1 MRSKNKTN
9 PAKYIVLIV
18 LIILIVVLI
27 RMILII
33 QKRSALATERL
44 NSAQAELTE
53 INELIYEIEGEV
65 ESINSVDGRQNVL
78 RDRYGVVGENEGF
91 IILTDEYPE
100 DEIDEGSR
108 WWQVWE

>member
-1 MRSKNKTN
+1 MRTKTKTN
-9 PAKYIVLIV
+9 PAKYL
-18 LIILIVVLI
+18 ILIVVLV

-44 NSAQAELTE
+44 NSAQVELTE

-65 ESINSVDGRQNVL
+65 DSINSADGRKNVL

-91 IILTDEYPE
+91 IILTGEYPE
-100 DEIDEGSR
+100 DEINEESS

>member
-65 ESINSVDGRQNVL
+65 DGRQNVL